1 MFFFTFFLLQSLNEL
16 GLLTQID
23 SRETQYI
30 MQLFLPFLFRVFK
43 GTELGS
49 ELENLLGGLLAFFLA
64 VSLELFRLFEV
75 TKF

>member
-1 MFFFTFFLLQSLNEL
+1 
-16 GLLTQID
+16 
-23 SRETQYI
+23 